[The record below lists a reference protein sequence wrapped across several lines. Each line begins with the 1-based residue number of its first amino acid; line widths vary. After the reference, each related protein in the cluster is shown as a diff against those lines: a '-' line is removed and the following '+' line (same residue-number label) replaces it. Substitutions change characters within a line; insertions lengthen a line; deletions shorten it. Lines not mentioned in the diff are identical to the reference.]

1 MSHPIKLGQRV
12 RALHAEWAGQVTQ
25 LHRGGLLTVLTD
37 HRIEITVPL
46 HEVVADA
53 APLAHRHIPSQSKE
67 RIQESKPTGKA
78 PSSTSSTP
86 ASDLVDLHLSELP
99 TTYQALA
106 DREGAL
112 AAQLA
117 YLAARLTSA
126 LAAKLAKLIVLH
138 GTGSGM
144 LRTQIIAKLRNRP
157 EVLSIEP
164 DVSGRFGLGSAVVIR
179 LRQQA

>member
-1 MSHPIKLGQRV
+1 VSLPFKLGQRV

-25 LHRGGLLTVLTD
+25 LQRGGLLAVLTD
-37 HRIEITVPL
+37 EGIEITVQTSD
-46 HEVVADA
+46 VVADA
-53 APLAHRHIPSQSKE
+53 APLAERHLPSRSKE
-67 RIQESKPTGKA
+67 TKSPSKPSPA
-78 PSSTSSTP
+78 AHSTT
-86 ASDLVDLHLSELP
+86 AAALDLVDLHLSELP
-99 TTYQALA
+99 STYQALA

-117 YLAARLTSA
+117 YLEAQLTRA
-126 LAAKLAKLIVLH
+126 CAAKLPKLTVLH

-144 LRTQIIAKLRNRP
+144 LRAQVIAKLRDRP

-164 DVSGRFGLGSAVVIR
+164 EVSGRFGLGSAVVIR

>member
-12 RALHAEWAGQVTQ
+12 RSLHAEWAGQVTQ

-37 HRIEITVPL
+37 HGIEVTVPL

-78 PSSTSSTP
+78 PSSTYSATTP
-86 ASDLVDLHLSELP
+86 DLVDLHLSELP
-99 TTYQALA
+99 TAYQALA
-106 DREGAL
+106 DSVGAL
-112 AAQLA
+112 PAQLA
-117 YLAARLTSA
+117 YLEAQLTRA
-126 LAAKLAKLIVLH
+126 CAAKLPKLTVLH